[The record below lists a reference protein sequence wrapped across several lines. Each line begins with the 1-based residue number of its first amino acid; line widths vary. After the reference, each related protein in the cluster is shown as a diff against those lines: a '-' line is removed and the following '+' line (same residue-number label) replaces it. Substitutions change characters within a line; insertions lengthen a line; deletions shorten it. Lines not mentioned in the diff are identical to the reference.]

1 MTVPAPKPWIM
12 GIAPYVPGRAT
23 SEDGR
28 KVAKLSS
35 NENPFGTPEAAR
47 SAYRDA
53 AMHLNAIPTPPR
65 STCAPRSPRITGS
78 RRSG

>member
-1 MTVPAPKPWIM
+1 MTAPAPKSWIL

-28 KVAKLSS
+28 KVVKLSS
-35 NENPFGTPEAAR
+35 NENPFGTPAPPPIIW
-47 SAYRDA
+47 
-53 AMHLNAIPTPPR
+53 NAIPMLPR

-78 RRSG
+78 RRNG